1 MKREITEK
9 RFCELFESEI
19 CGQVSN
25 PMEIVAILS
34 NERQVIYE
42 TGKNQ
47 PSHRGYVNFYKQG
60 SGHMEKVF
68 RTNDYDELVKYLKN
82 NPSEYWRVEEK
93 Q

>member
-19 CGQVSN
+19 CGQDSS
-25 PMEIVAILS
+25 PSEIVAILS

-47 PSHRGYVNFYKQG
+47 PSHKGYVNFYTQESSCMK
-60 SGHMEKVF
+60 KVF

-82 NPSEYWRVEEK
+82 NQSESWRVEEE

>member
-9 RFCELFESEI
+9 RFCELFETEI
-19 CGQVSN
+19 CGQVST

-42 TGKNQ
+42 TGKLQ
-47 PSHRGYVNFYKQG
+47 PSHKGYVNFYKRAE
-60 SGHMEKVF
+60 SCMKKVF

-82 NPSEYWRVEEK
+82 NPNESWRVEDD
-93 Q
+93 